1 MERREGSRVLVA
13 TSSSNTRV
21 LVAIGSRVL
30 VATSSMVVGIKKNS
44 HDKTES
50 FKASLRLAM
59 VVCLKVML

>member
-30 VATSSMVVGIKKNS
+30 VAIGSRIGSSLVAIGSNCIGSN
-44 HDKTES
+44 
-50 FKASLRLAM
+50 
-59 VVCLKVML
+59 C